1 MAKSPKRTVLEK
13 KVKKK
18 RWIAVLAPE
27 MFNSVVVGE
36 MPLVAPQAAM
46 GRAVSANLMNITHDL
61 KQQSIT
67 VLMRVNEVKENQ
79 ALTMIESFKI
89 MPTAMKRMTHRRM
102 EIIEDSSIYVTSD
115 NVRVRIKPVLFTRG
129 NTTNS
134 VKHALRKGMRNIVLR
149 NVKSV
154 SVNELFRDALSN
166 KLQFTITKDLNKLYP
181 LKKVVIRELSLEKE
195 RTRKKSTAVETEVEV
210 PVSKRG
216 KKSKEEAQFRQ
227 PAPSEGGE
235 EIPIPDDADA
245 SGETPAGEP
254 SAETEFQETPEE
266 PEFQEIP
273 EDEPEKE

>member
-18 RWIAVLAPE
+18 RWIPVLAPE
-27 MFNSVVVGE
+27 MFNSVVIGE
-36 MPLVAPQAAM
+36 MPLIAPQAAM

-67 VLMRVNEVKENQ
+67 VLLRVNEVKENQ
-79 ALTMIESFKI
+79 ALTMIESFRV

-102 EIIEDSSIYVTSD
+102 EIVEDSSIYVTSD

-134 VKHALRKGMRNIVLR
+134 VKRALRKGMRNLVLR
-149 NVKSV
+149 NVKAV
-154 SVNELFRDALSN
+154 SVNDLFRDALSN
-166 KLQFTITKDLNKLYP
+166 KLQFAITKDLGKLYP

-216 KKSKEEAQFRQ
+216 KKPKEEAQFRQ
-227 PAPSEGGE
+227 QAPSEVGE
-235 EIPIPDDADA
+235 EVPIPDYG
-245 SGETPAGEP
+245 GEAGEAP
-254 SAETEFQETPEE
+254 AEAPAE

-273 EDEPEKE
+273 EETEFEEVPEDEPAKE